1 MGKLLVKL
9 SVPAMTGML
18 VMASY
23 NVIDTIFVGRGVGPL
38 GLGAVAAAFP
48 IQFIVHALAM
58 LVGVGTASLVS
69 RSLGAGDL
77 DKAERALGNSLIM
90 ALLAGI
96 AVSLLGRG
104 LLPFLSD
111 LTGAPE
117 EIRPF
122 LHDYLGTIFLGSP
135 LLVSGITMN
144 CVIRAEGN
152 AKIAML
158 TMVLSALTNI
168 VLDPLFIFVLKM
180 GVKGAAIA
188 TVIAQ
193 GVTVSWALAHYMMPG
208 RSSITLKKENVRL
221 RLDIVKEVLA
231 VGGSEF
237 ARISAQSVAG
247 LIILNRLSLYGG
259 TDAIAAQGIV
269 QKLMSLS
276 IMPIFGIVQGLQP
289 VVGYAY
295 GAANVLRAKRAV
307 ELGLI
312 GASAISIGTSI
323 LLIAFPDPIVRVF
336 TDDPALLAM
345 SKRFIKIALSLYF
358 LVGFQVIGTATFQA
372 LGLARPSMIMS
383 LSRQVLFLIPL
394 ALVLPPIFGLQGVFL
409 VYPTADLGAAAL
421 TLWFLIHYRKRLLG
435 ENLSGNI
442 VQEEA

>member
-1 MGKLLVKL
+1 MKL

-180 GVKGAAIA
+180 GYGKYLRYIESEKWFILKNRIKKRDKNKCTKCNSNLNLHVHHITYDNLFNEKDKD
-188 TVIAQ
+188 
-193 GVTVSWALAHYMMPG
+193 L
-208 RSSITLKKENVRL
+208 ITLCSECHKDFHKDDYKK
-221 RLDIVKEVLA
+221 
-231 VGGSEF
+231 
-237 ARISAQSVAG
+237 
-247 LIILNRLSLYGG
+247 
-259 TDAIAAQGIV
+259 
-269 QKLMSLS
+269 
-276 IMPIFGIVQGLQP
+276 
-289 VVGYAY
+289 
-295 GAANVLRAKRAV
+295 
-307 ELGLI
+307 
-312 GASAISIGTSI
+312 
-323 LLIAFPDPIVRVF
+323 
-336 TDDPALLAM
+336 
-345 SKRFIKIALSLYF
+345 F
-358 LVGFQVIGTATFQA
+358 L
-372 LGLARPSMIMS
+372 
-383 LSRQVLFLIPL
+383 
-394 ALVLPPIFGLQGVFL
+394 
-409 VYPTADLGAAAL
+409 
-421 TLWFLIHYRKRLLG
+421 
-435 ENLSGNI
+435 
-442 VQEEA
+442 

>member
-1 MGKLLVKL
+1 MKL

-23 NVIDTIFVGRGVGPL
+23 NVMDTIFVGRGVGPL

-69 RSLGAGDL
+69 RSLGAGDIE
-77 DKAERALGNSLIM
+77 KAERALGNALIM
-90 ALLAGI
+90 ALIAGVM
-96 AVSLLGRG
+96 VSTLGRTC
-104 LLPFLSD
+104 LPFLSD
-111 LTGAPE
+111 LTGAPME
-117 EIRPF
+117 VRPF
-122 LHDYLGTIFLGSP
+122 LHDYLGTIFFGSP

-158 TMVLSALTNI
+158 SMVLSALTNI
-168 VLDPLFIFVLKM
+168 ALDPLFIFVLKM

-208 RSSITLKKENVRL
+208 RSSITLRRTNVRL

-247 LIILNRLSLYGG
+247 LIILNRLSIYGG

-276 IMPIFGIVQGLQP
+276 IMPIFGIAQGLQP

-295 GAANVLRAKRAV
+295 GASDVFRAKRAV

-336 TDDPALLAM
+336 TDDPALLSMAN
-345 SKRFIKIALSLYF
+345 RFIKVALSFYC

-394 ALVLPPIFGLQGVFL
+394 ALILPPIFGLQGVFL

-421 TLWFLIHYRKRLLG
+421 TLWFLIHYRKRLIG
-435 ENLSGNI
+435 GKTPEEI
-442 VQEEA
+442 VQGEA